1 MEMNSYPVA
10 EGLILGI
17 ETSCDETAVAVVKDG
32 QTALS
37 SVISSQGVHSKFG
50 GVVPELAGRE
60 HERQILPVV
69 KEAIYEAGLNLGNPN
84 LSAVAVTMGPGL
96 SGALM
101 VGVAAAKALALAWD
115 IPFVGVNHLEGH
127 LFAVR
132 LEDDPIEYPAM
143 MLLVSGGHTMLVLVQ
158 RPGEYRIVG
167 QSLDDAAGEAFDKVA
182 RFLGLSYPGGPE
194 IERES
199 QFGDPSAIRF
209 PRSLRDG
216 SFNFSFSGL
225 KTSVVTYAKRNP
237 DVGVSDIAASFQ
249 AAVVDILTEKTIAAA
264 IANGAKSVAIAG
276 GVAANTRLRRAIVE
290 GAHKHGLATCLPAK
304 SNCTDN
310 GAMIAAAGAWRL
322 HNFGPSDL
330 SLGAYPS
337 MALPEIEF

>member
-1 MEMNSYPVA
+1 MNSYPVA

-32 QTALS
+32 QSTLS
-37 SVISSQGVHSKFG
+37 SVVSSQGVHSKFG

-60 HERQILPVV
+60 HEKQILPIV
-69 KEAIYEAGLNLGNPN
+69 KEAIYEAGLTLGNPN

-115 IPFVGVNHLEGH
+115 IPLVGVNHLEGH

-132 LEDDPIEYPAM
+132 LEEDPIEYPAI
-143 MLLVSGGHTMLVLVQ
+143 MLLVSGGHTMLVLVHG
-158 RPGEYRIVG
+158 PGEYRIVG

-225 KTSVVTYAKRNP
+225 KTSVVTYAKKNS

-249 AAVVDILTEKTIAAA
+249 AAVVDILVEKTIAAA
-264 IANGAKSVAIAG
+264 IASGAKSVAIAG
-276 GVAANTRLRRAIVE
+276 GVAANSRLRRAIVE
-290 GAHKHGLATCLPAK
+290 AAHKHGLATCLPAK

-337 MALPEIEF
+337 MPLPEVEF